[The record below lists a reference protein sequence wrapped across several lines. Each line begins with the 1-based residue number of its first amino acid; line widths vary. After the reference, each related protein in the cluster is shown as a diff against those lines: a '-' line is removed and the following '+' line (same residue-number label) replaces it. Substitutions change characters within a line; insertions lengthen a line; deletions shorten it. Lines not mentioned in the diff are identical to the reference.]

1 MRRFSI
7 AGYWSSAK
15 VTSADQARFFRR
27 LDEVT
32 PRRHRRYARNLL
44 SSVVPEQRWG
54 IPAAAPPGWTV
65 FFKGGWL
72 RNLAHQAA
80 LLEGEGHRVSLA
92 ILTDRDPS
100 QTYGF
105 ETVHGVA
112 VRLLADPPSTPQPP
126 SSQ

>member
-1 MRRFSI
+1 
-7 AGYWSSAK
+7 
-15 VTSADQARFFRR
+15 V
-27 LDEVT
+27 
-32 PRRHRRYARNLL
+32 
-44 SSVVPEQRWG
+44 G
-54 IPAAAPPGWTV
+54 IPAAAPPGGTV